1 MVGIVIGLTGGIA
14 SGKSTVSDLFKE
26 YNIPVVDADI
36 VAREVV
42 EPGEPA
48 LDSIVDSF
56 GSEILLPDGSLDRQ
70 KLGGIIFRNQEKRE
84 ILNGIV
90 HPVVRE
96 RMIADRD
103 RLKTGHPAVVLDI
116 PLLFEGNQLHLVDK
130 VVVVNVDPRIQL
142 ERLMQRNDLTEQAAL
157 DRINS
162 QMPLADKAARA
173 DAIIDNNGSRDET
186 RAQLKKLLL
195 TWNIRE
201 GA

>member
-14 SGKSTVSDLFKE
+14 SGKSTVSNLFKE

-48 LDSIVDSF
+48 LASIVEAF
-56 GSEILLPDGSLDRQ
+56 GSDILLPDGALDRQ
-70 KLGGIIFRNQEKRE
+70 KLGGIIFQNQEKRE
-84 ILNGIV
+84 ILNSIV

-96 RMIADRD
+96 RMTADRD
-103 RLKTGHPAVVLDI
+103 RLKTGYPAVVLDI

-142 ERLMQRNDLTEQAAL
+142 ERLMQRNNLTEQEAL

-162 QMPLADKAARA
+162 QMSLADKAARA
-173 DAIIDNNGSRDET
+173 DAVIDNNGRRDET
-186 RAQLKKLLL
+186 REQLEKLLL
-195 TWNIRE
+195 TWNIKE
-201 GA
+201 EA

>member
-1 MVGIVIGLTGGIA
+1 MGIVIGLTGGIA

-48 LDSIVDSF
+48 LASIVDSF
-56 GSEILLPDGSLDRQ
+56 GSDILLPDGALDRQ
-70 KLGGIIFRNQEKRE
+70 KLGGIIFRDQEKRE
-84 ILNGIV
+84 ILNGII

-96 RMIADRD
+96 RMTADRD
-103 RLKTGHPAVVLDI
+103 RLKTDHPAVVLDI
-116 PLLFEGNQLHLVDK
+116 PLLFEGKQLHLVDK

-142 ERLMQRNDLTEQAAL
+142 ERLMQRNNLTEQAAL

-162 QMPLADKAARA
+162 QMPLADKAAKA

-186 RAQLKKLLL
+186 RAQLEKLLL
-195 TWNIRE
+195 TWNIKE

>member
-48 LDSIVDSF
+48 LAGIVDAF
-56 GSEILLPDGSLDRQ
+56 GSDILLPDGSLDRQ
-70 KLGGIIFRNQEKRE
+70 KLGGIIFQDQEKRE

-96 RMIADRD
+96 RMTADRD

-116 PLLFEGNQLHLVDK
+116 PLLFEGSQLHLVDK

-142 ERLMQRNDLTEQAAL
+142 ERLMQRNKLTEQEAL

-162 QMPLADKAARA
+162 QMSLADKASRA
-173 DAIIDNNGSRDET
+173 DAVIDNNGGRDET
-186 RAQLKKLLL
+186 RVRLEKLLIK
-195 TWNIRE
+195 WNIKE
-201 GA
+201 EA

>member
-1 MVGIVIGLTGGIA
+1 MGIVIGLTGGIA
-14 SGKSTVSDLFKE
+14 SGKSTVSSLFKE
-26 YNIPVVDADI
+26 YGIPVVDADI

-48 LDSIVDSF
+48 LASIVDAF

-70 KLGGIIFRNQEKRE
+70 KLGGIIFRDLEKRE

-96 RMIADRD
+96 RMTADRD
-103 RLKTGHPAVVLDI
+103 RLKTEHPAVVLDI

-130 VVVVNVDPRIQL
+130 VVVVHVDPQIQL
-142 ERLMQRNDLTEQAAL
+142 ERLMQRNNLTEQEAL

-162 QMPLADKAARA
+162 QMSLADKATRA
-173 DAIIDNNGSRDET
+173 DAVIDNNGSRDET
-186 RAQLKKLLL
+186 KAQLEKLLSS
-195 TWNIRE
+195 WNIKE